1 MRMLND
7 NVMVVVEGV
16 KQTTA
21 SGLYIPETAQEGQI
35 LFGKVVEVGEGK
47 MLEDGSRAM
56 MSVQRGETVWFP
68 KFNASKIEREGKT
81 FYVMSEQQILGAE

>member
-1 MRMLND
+1 MRVLND
-7 NVMVVVEGV
+7 NVMVLVEGV
-16 KQTTA
+16 KQQTA

-35 LFGKVVEVGEGK
+35 LFGKVIEVGDGK
-47 MLEDGSRAM
+47 ILDSGTRAP
-56 MSVQRGETVWFP
+56 MSVQKGETVWFP

>member
-16 KQTTA
+16 KTQTA
-21 SGLYIPETAQEGQI
+21 SGLYIPDTAQEGQI

-47 MLEDGSRAM
+47 LLETGERAK
-56 MSVQRGETVWFP
+56 MSVNKGETVWFP
-68 KFNASKIEREGKT
+68 KFNASKIERDGKT
-81 FYVMSEQQILGAE
+81 FYVMSELQILGAE